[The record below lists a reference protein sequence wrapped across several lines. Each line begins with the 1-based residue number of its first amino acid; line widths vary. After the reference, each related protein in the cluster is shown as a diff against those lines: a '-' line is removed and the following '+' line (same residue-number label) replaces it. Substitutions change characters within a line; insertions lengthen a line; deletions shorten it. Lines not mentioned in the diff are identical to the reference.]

1 MLTTPV
7 RRITGTCTRGTRV
20 SSSPSKIPYGG
31 FSPVQLQTGILPRPS
46 PARSGLSR
54 HPAPAY
60 TRRKF
65 LSPKRAT
72 SRSGTFVQAALPSSD
87 RTLPSRG
94 PWLASGL
101 YCPAGSS
108 LTMTSSETL
117 DSSGSTYCFADR
129 SNLRREVPQ
138 FTLPVCSLRAVF
150 RTPADRTT
158 TLGCFFIVRFG
169 LPHLC
174 RGSASTNPR
183 APVPAWP
190 CNEAAKFTLWYG
202 PKELLAPH
210 RPGRLR
216 SSLHLLSRLKQ
227 ASNITTRVNQP
238 IPAAGL
244 APARQ
249 AALWAANRGHGEQAE
264 KNVINK
270 PGAMITAQANRSAVL
285 CGLCASVVRFFLC
298 RGGACP
304 D

>member
-31 FSPVQLQTGILPRPS
+31 FSPVRLQTGIPPRPS
-46 PARSGLSR
+46 PARSGLNR

-72 SRSGTFVQAALPSSD
+72 GRKGTFVQAALSPSD

-117 DSSGSTYCFADR
+117 DSSGLTYDFAAR
-129 SNLRREVPQ
+129 CYLGREVPQ
-138 FTLPVCSLRAVF
+138 FTLPVCSLRAAF
-150 RTPADRTT
+150 RTPADRTIA
-158 TLGCFFIVRFG
+158 LGCFFTARFG

-174 RGSASTNPR
+174 TGSASTNPR
-183 APVPAWP
+183 APVPAWL

-202 PKELLAPH
+202 PEELLAPH

-216 SSLHLLSRLKQ
+216 SSFHLLSRLTK

-238 IPAAGL
+238 IPTAGL

-249 AALWAANRGHGEQAE
+249 AALWAANRDTEALRTE
-264 KNVINK
+264 KK
-270 PGAMITAQANRSAVL
+270 GP
-285 CGLCASVVRFFLC
+285 FLTQIPS
-298 RGGACP
+298 RR
-304 D
+304 

>member
-7 RRITGTCTRGTRV
+7 QRITGTCTRGTRV

-31 FSPVQLQTGILPRPS
+31 FSPVRLQTGILPRPS
-46 PARSGLSR
+46 PTRSGLSR
-54 HPAPAY
+54 HPATTY
-60 TRRKF
+60 TRPKF
-65 LSPKRAT
+65 LSRKRVT
-72 SRSGTFVQAALPSSD
+72 SRRGTFVQAALPSSD

-94 PWLASGL
+94 PWLASRL
-101 YCPAGSS
+101 YCPAGSM

-117 DSSGSTYCFADR
+117 DSSGPTYAFAVR
-129 SNLRREVPQ
+129 YYLRREVPQ

-158 TLGCFFIVRFG
+158 ALGCFFIARFG

-183 APVPAWP
+183 VPVPAWP

-202 PKELLAPH
+202 PEELLAPH
-210 RPGRLR
+210 RPGRLP

-249 AALWAANRGHGEQAE
+249 AALWAANRAHGV
-264 KNVINK
+264 K
-270 PGAMITAQANRSAVL
+270 AQR
-285 CGLCASVVRFFLC
+285 
-298 RGGACP
+298 P
-304 D
+304 Q

>member
-1 MLTTPV
+1 
-7 RRITGTCTRGTRV
+7 
-20 SSSPSKIPYGG
+20 
-31 FSPVQLQTGILPRPS
+31 
-46 PARSGLSR
+46 
-54 HPAPAY
+54 
-60 TRRKF
+60 
-65 LSPKRAT
+65 
-72 SRSGTFVQAALPSSD
+72 
-87 RTLPSRG
+87 
-94 PWLASGL
+94 L

-244 APARQ
+244 TPARQ
-249 AALWAANRGHGEQAE
+249 AALWAANRGHGEQTQIRTVGQQT
-264 KNVINK
+264 K
-270 PGAMITAQANRSAVL
+270 QS
-285 CGLCASVVRFFLC
+285 
-298 RGGACP
+298 
-304 D
+304 